1 MVRSMQVEDVYTRG
15 LEAAER
21 GVHLLKNTL
30 TLQTCKREREK
41 DDNGS
46 TGVMHEH

>member
-1 MVRSMQVEDVYTRG
+1 MVRSMQVEDVHTRG

-30 TLQTCKREREK
+30 TLQTCKRERE
-41 DDNGS
+41 G
-46 TGVMHEH
+46 